1 MHLPKNQQL
10 ISRARELRRNMTKEE
25 RHLWFDF
32 LRYCTPRFRRQEIIG
47 NFIADFYC
55 SQVRL
60 VIELD
65 GSQHTAP
72 DAIAYDTARTVY
84 FQKLN
89 IEIIRYSNLD
99 VVRDFDGVCQ
109 NILDILTQRGG
120 HPSVTFGDSSPQ
132 GEP

>member
-1 MHLPKNQQL
+1 MRNPRNSNHIAYARQL
-10 ISRARELRRNMTKEE
+10 RKKMTKEE

-47 NFIADFYC
+47 NYIADFYC
-55 SQVRL
+55 HNARL

-65 GSQHTAP
+65 GSQHL
-72 DAIAYDTARTVY
+72 DANGVQYDAARTAY
-84 FQKLN
+84 FNSLN
-89 IEIIRYSNLD
+89 IE
-99 VVRDFDGVCQ
+99 VVRFYNTDIQTSFDGVCQ
-109 NILDILTQRGG
+109 HILSFLESRGC